1 MVVFV
6 FVFVYWFR
14 YLMSPL
20 HWCSDT
26 LPVLIMSLAQI
37 GFVAFRCWGSDV
49 LGLMLGMRGV
59 EAVLGQAV

>member
-1 MVVFV
+1 
-6 FVFVYWFR
+6 
-14 YLMSPL
+14 MSPL

-37 GFVAFRCWGSDV
+37 GFVAFRCRGSDV

-59 EAVLGQAV
+59 EAVLGQAI